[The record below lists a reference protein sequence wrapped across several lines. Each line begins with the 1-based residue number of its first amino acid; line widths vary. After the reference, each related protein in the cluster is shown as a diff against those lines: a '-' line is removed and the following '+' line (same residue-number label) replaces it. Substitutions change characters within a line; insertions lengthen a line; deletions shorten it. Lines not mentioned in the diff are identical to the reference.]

1 MTTRLLG
8 DRPDALA
15 VPVHGHDFHKYLLG
29 DHWVSPPF
37 VEETI
42 PWVQSPG
49 GTLFVPIIGT
59 LFHAHRQQ
67 WLTGL
72 LEILNES
79 L

>member
-1 MTTRLLG
+1 MKKG
-8 DRPDALA
+8 G
-15 VPVHGHDFHKYLLG
+15 VCMKYLLR

-59 LFHAHRQQ
+59 VFHAHRHQAA
-67 WLTGL
+67 
-72 LEILNES
+72 EDPRPRRAPR
-79 L
+79 